1 MSGFLLTPESIP
13 MLAKLLLAIIVTGYI
28 LIFFEKTKSVKW
40 FSRYLIGYTLLD
52 ILVFLGEVVVSDWA
66 LLSLPFQYLASIAFT
81 YCYLQF
87 AYHFKK
93 NIFKKEHKRVTLL
106 VNYLTV
112 PAILFTIYMMYDI
125 GFGDYTM
132 IQVLLPYPL
141 FLICWSGVIFY
152 RKYRVALNEHSDS
165 ELNATAFKSF
175 FIITILAIFISF
187 SPALRAFEVI
197 GHALFTVSFFILN
210 LAVFCMLT
218 ASAVNYLTIRTT
230 MLIKLV
236 GISLV
241 LFVTIIGLQG
251 FLIIPGY
258 ELQSG
263 QEISIQNRQKIHSQV
278 LPYVWF
284 LLGSSGIILS
294 LFPIFFS
301 RAVLLPLRR
310 LLKGVDEVNKG
321 NLTYRIGNQ
330 GYDELGVMS
339 EHFDTMTS
347 NLQIANIELQEY
359 TEGLEEKVR
368 ERTEKLHQQTEE
380 LERLHKMRSKLFQD
394 ISHELRTPITL
405 ISGPIRQLL
414 NSKKELDEHT
424 YKQLQLSFRNSER
437 LKKLVEQIIELNR
450 LESEQMTFHST
461 KINISGH
468 LQILCASYES
478 YITEQGLKLNTSIP
492 KEALYAEL
500 DEDKFEKIIN
510 NLISNAV
517 KFTPDGGIIKVSLVS
532 ETDFFSISV
541 QDNGIGIPESEIPH
555 IFDRFKSAS
564 KTNVDY
570 KEGLG
575 VGLAI
580 TKEYTELQNGTIS
593 VQSSAGKGSTFIVRF
608 PKSSVPEVKE
618 NIDALEVIHEKAIS
632 DFEKAKTTIHDNPK
646 ISSGTIL
653 LVEDNPD
660 MADYVVSVLEEN
672 HYKVQHAANG
682 KKGLQKLT
690 NVKPDLIISDIMMP
704 EMDGMTFLKKVRE
717 LTDFSDTPTIF
728 LSALSGIDKQLEGLR
743 LGVNDY
749 LVKPFNPEELICR
762 IQNLIEFRKVRD
774 KFTVSV
780 SEDKNPDLDDELIQ
794 RLTKLV
800 ESKLSNTQFNMEE
813 LSAEVAMSRSSMY
826 REIKKITGLSAGAF
840 VKEIRLQKARQRL
853 ENNSVKTLSEIA
865 GAVGFSTPSYFT
877 KLYKKRFGKHPS
889 EYLDR
894 IN

>member
-1 MSGFLLTPESIP
+1 MGGFLLTPESIP

-28 LIFFEKTKSVKW
+28 LIFFKKTNSVKW

-52 ILVFLGEVVVSDWA
+52 ILVFLGEVAVSDWA
-66 LLSLPFQYLASIAFT
+66 LLSLPLQYIASIVFT

-87 AYHFKK
+87 AYHFKE
-93 NIFKKEHKRVTLL
+93 NNFEKEHRRVTLF

-112 PAILFTIYMMYDI
+112 PAILYTIYMMYDI

-132 IQVLLPYPL
+132 VQVLLPYPL
-141 FLICWSGVIFY
+141 FLICWSGAIFY
-152 RKYRVALNEHSDS
+152 RKYRVSQNEHSEN
-165 ELNATAFKSF
+165 ELNASAYKAF
-175 FIITILAIFISF
+175 FIITILAIFISIF
-187 SPALRAFEVI
+187 PAMRALEVI
-197 GHALFTVSFFILN
+197 GHALFTVTFFILY
-210 LAVFCMLT
+210 LTVFCMLT
-218 ASAVNYLTIRTT
+218 AAAVNYLTSRTT

-241 LFVTIIGLQG
+241 LFITIIGLQG
-251 FLIIPGY
+251 FLIIPDY
-258 ELQSG
+258 EFQTG
-263 QEISIQNRQKIHSQV
+263 QDISIENRREVHSQV

-284 LLGSSGIILS
+284 LLGSSGVILS

-301 RAVLLPLRR
+301 RTVLLPLRR

-321 NLTYRIGNQ
+321 NLSYRIGNQ

-347 NLQIANIELQEY
+347 NLQIANVELQEY

-424 YKQLQLSFRNSER
+424 HKQLQLSFRNSER

-450 LESEQMTFHST
+450 LESEQLTFHST

-478 YITEQGLKLNTSIP
+478 YIAEQGLKLNTSIP
-492 KEALYAEL
+492 KEAVYAEL

-517 KFTPDGGIIKVSLVS
+517 KFTSKGGIIKVSLVS
-532 ETDFFSISV
+532 ESEFFSIRV
-541 QDNGIGIPESEIPH
+541 QDNGIGIPESEIPY

-580 TKEYTELQNGTIS
+580 TKEYTELQNGSIN
-593 VQSSAGKGSTFIVRF
+593 VQSSPGNGSTFIVRF
-608 PKSSVPEVKE
+608 PTADAPITEKNAETFETIPKGITSDTENEKPITPEQP
-618 NIDALEVIHEKAIS
+618 
-632 DFEKAKTTIHDNPK
+632 KT
-646 ISSGTIL
+646 SSGTIL

-660 MADYVVSVLEEN
+660 MADYIVSVLEEN
-672 HYKVQHAANG
+672 HYKVQYAANG

-717 LTDFSDTPTIF
+717 MTDFTDTPTIF

-780 SEDKNPDLDDELIQ
+780 SQDINPDLDDELIQ
-794 RLTKLV
+794 KLTKLV
-800 ESKLSNTQFNMEE
+800 ESKISNTQFNMEE

-853 ENNSVKTLSEIA
+853 ENNSVKTLNEIA

-889 EYLDR
+889 EYLDQT
-894 IN
+894 N

>member
-1 MSGFLLTPESIP
+1 MGGFLLTPESIP

-28 LIFFEKTKSVKW
+28 LIFFEKTNSVKW
-40 FSRYLIGYTLLD
+40 FSRYLVGYTLLD
-52 ILVFLGEVVVSDWA
+52 FFALLGETVLGDWA
-66 LLSLPFQYLASIAFT
+66 LLSLPLQYLASIAFT

-87 AYHFKK
+87 AYHFKE
-93 NIFKKEHKRVTLL
+93 NNFEKEHRRVTFLI
-106 VNYLTV
+106 NFLTI
-112 PAILFTIYMMYDI
+112 PAILYTVYMMYDI

-132 IQVLLPYPL
+132 VQALLPYPL

-152 RKYRVALNEHSDS
+152 RKYRVALNEDDKS
-165 ELNATAFKSF
+165 ELNVSAYKSF
-175 FIITILAIFISF
+175 FIITVLAVLISLT
-187 SPALRAFEVI
+187 PALRALEVI
-197 GHALFTVSFFILN
+197 GHAFFTVSFFILN
-210 LAVFCMLT
+210 LTVFCMLT
-218 ASAVNYLTIRTT
+218 AAAVNYLTSRTT

-258 ELQSG
+258 EFQSG
-263 QEISIQNRQKIHSQV
+263 QDISIENRREVHSQV

-284 LLGSSGIILS
+284 LLGSSGVILS

-301 RAVLLPLRR
+301 RTVLLPLRR

-321 NLTYRIGNQ
+321 NLSYRIGNQ

-347 NLQIANIELQEY
+347 NLQLANVELQEY

-368 ERTEKLHQQTEE
+368 ERTEKLHRQTEE

-405 ISGPIRQLL
+405 ISGPIRKLL
-414 NSKKELDEHT
+414 NSDKELDEHSH
-424 YKQLQLSFRNSER
+424 KQLQLSYRNSER

-450 LESEQMTFHST
+450 LESEQMTFHPIR
-461 KINISGH
+461 INISKH
-468 LQILCASYES
+468 LQVLCASYQS
-478 YITEQGLKLNTSIP
+478 YITEQGLVLSTSLP
-492 KEALYAEL
+492 DEAVYAQL

-517 KFTPDGGIIKVSLVS
+517 KFTPEGGSLEVNLMS
-532 ETDFFSISV
+532 KSDFFSIEV
-541 QDNGIGIPESEIPH
+541 RDNGIGIPENEIPY

-580 TKEYTELQNGTIS
+580 TKEYTELQNGSIN
-593 VQSSAGKGSTFIVRF
+593 VESSLGKGSTFTVRF
-608 PKSSVPEVKE
+608 PLVDAPIAEKNDNAVETIPKRVTTGSEKE
-618 NIDALEVIHEKAIS
+618 
-632 DFEKAKTTIHDNPK
+632 TIHKNPK

-653 LVEDNPD
+653 LVEDNSD
-660 MADYVVSVLEEN
+660 MAEYVVSILEEN
-672 HYKVQHAANG
+672 HFKVHHADNG
-682 KKGLQKLT
+682 KTGLEKLSHI
-690 NVKPDLIISDIMMP
+690 KPDLILSDIMMP
-704 EMDGMTFLKKVRE
+704 EMDGMTFLKEVRE
-717 LTDFSDTPTIF
+717 LPDFSDTPTIF
-728 LSALSGIDKQLEGLR
+728 LSALSGIDKQIEGLR

-762 IQNLIEFRKVRD
+762 IQNLIEFRKVREQ
-774 KFTVSV
+774 FTVAV
-780 SEDKNPDLDDELIQ
+780 SEDENPNLDTELIQ
-794 RLTKLV
+794 KLTKLV

-865 GAVGFSTPSYFT
+865 GVVGFSTPSYFT

-889 EYLDR
+889 EYFDQTV
-894 IN
+894 

>member
-1 MSGFLLTPESIP
+1 
-13 MLAKLLLAIIVTGYI
+13 
-28 LIFFEKTKSVKW
+28 
-40 FSRYLIGYTLLD
+40 
-52 ILVFLGEVVVSDWA
+52 
-66 LLSLPFQYLASIAFT
+66 
-81 YCYLQF
+81 
-87 AYHFKK
+87 
-93 NIFKKEHKRVTLL
+93 
-106 VNYLTV
+106 
-112 PAILFTIYMMYDI
+112 MMYDI

-263 QEISIQNRQKIHSQV
+263 QEISILNRQKIHSQV

-301 RAVLLPLRR
+301 RTVLLPLRR

-414 NSKKELDEHT
+414 NSKKEFDEHT

-461 KINISGH
+461 KINISKH

-580 TKEYTELQNGTIS
+580 TKEYTELQNGAIS

-608 PKSSVPEVKE
+608 PKSSGPEVKE
-618 NIDALEVIHEKAIS
+618 NIDTLEVIHEKGIS
-632 DFEKAKTTIHDNPK
+632 DFEKAKTAIHDNPK

-672 HYKVQHAANG
+672 HYQVQHAANG

-717 LTDFSDTPTIF
+717 MTDFSDTPTIF

-762 IQNLIEFRKVRD
+762 IQNLIEFRKVRN

-826 REIKKITGLSAGAF
+826 REIKKLPVSLPELLLKKYVYRKH
-840 VKEIRLQKARQRL
+840 VKDW
-853 ENNSVKTLSEIA
+853 KTIQL
-865 GAVGFSTPSYFT
+865 
-877 KLYKKRFGKHPS
+877 KH
-889 EYLDR
+889 
-894 IN
+894 